1 MKPGWQPLTSSS
13 SVLMEPWEGEGEGE
27 GGGRRMCASVHCV
40 CIQIIAGNTCRPLSI
55 VHTIMHTI
63 AISLH
68 TTAISLHITAISL
81 HITAIS
87 LHTTVISLHTTAISL
102 HITAIALHTTG
113 SLTSVLS
120 SEKLRVK
127 LVLKFCGT
135 SCIPL
140 S

>member
-1 MKPGWQPLTSSS
+1 
-13 SVLMEPWEGEGEGE
+13 
-27 GGGRRMCASVHCV
+27 MCASVHCV

-63 AISLH
+63 AISLHTTVISLH